1 MGDFNKGTRINL
13 ISEKLRNRANIPY
26 KPVINPRL
34 KIKSYKTSP
43 STSVSINSGAVILSV
58 GLIIG
63 LSIPALNFEAYLNF
77 SEYEYNTR
85 EGINTSVA
93 YDGIANLFIQFIL
106 AILVQYQDVI
116 GFLVIGWFLGGIIA
130 SFLFQ
135 EEGKRGPYYSAI
147 IAVTITMTISFL
159 IGIVVLTLNK
169 GIFDF
174 DFLFIPMI
182 AALILSLLLTVI
194 SIPLIVIAMIGY
206 KIGSA
211 VGNE

>member
-1 MGDFNKGTRINL
+1 MGDFNKGTRINI
-13 ISEKLRNRANIPY
+13 ISEKVRNRANISY
-26 KPVINPRL
+26 KPDINPRL

-43 STSVSINSGAVILSV
+43 STSVSINSGAVILAV

-63 LSIPALNFEAYLNF
+63 LSIPAMNFEAYLDF
-77 SEYEYNTR
+77 AESDTQK
-85 EGINTSVA
+85 GIDTSIA
-93 YDGIANLFIQFIL
+93 YDGIANLFISFIL
-106 AILVQYQDVI
+106 GILIQYQDVI
-116 GFLVIGWFLGGIIA
+116 GYLVIGWFLGGIIA

-159 IGIVVLTLNK
+159 IGIIVLTLNK
-169 GIFDF
+169 GIFNF

-206 KIGSA
+206 KIGSM

>member
-1 MGDFNKGTRINL
+1 MGDFNKGSRINI
-13 ISEKLRNRANIPY
+13 ISEKIRTKANIHY
-26 KPVINPRL
+26 KPDINPRL

-43 STSVSINSGAVILSV
+43 STSVSINSGAVILSI
-58 GLIIG
+58 GIIIG
-63 LSIPALNFEAYLNF
+63 LSIPAMNFEAFLNF
-77 SEYEYNTR
+77 SKWDAQGNADS
-85 EGINTSVA
+85 SVA

-106 AILVQYQDVI
+106 AIIVRYQSTVGTLI
-116 GFLVIGWFLGGIIA
+116 IGWFLGGIIA

-147 IAVTITMTISFL
+147 IAVTITMTIFFL
-159 IGIVVLTLNK
+159 IGIVVLTLNE

-206 KIGSA
+206 KIGSM
-211 VGNE
+211 VSNE